1 MNWNN
6 NRASMAA
13 GQPTASM
20 GMSGGDQSQFFT
32 NPAQMQGF
40 SGAPAQ
46 QQYRTQSMG
55 NPMTRE
61 PLKLKLGDQERG
73 FYSNMFAQVN
83 PEGKREVESQTIV

>member
-1 MNWNN
+1 
-6 NRASMAA
+6 
-13 GQPTASM
+13 
-20 GMSGGDQSQFFT
+20 
-32 NPAQMQGF
+32 
-40 SGAPAQ
+40 
-46 QQYRTQSMG
+46 MG